1 MHINNKYFLQSKI
14 NKGSLIKV
22 DHHKECQRPMK
33 SDKNVQSR
41 TNNNQSR
48 PKIIKPDENTIKE
61 NIKQNKSGKIPIK
74 QDKKALRQ
82 AKGQ

>member
-1 MHINNKYFLQSKI
+1 
-14 NKGSLIKV
+14 
-22 DHHKECQRPMK
+22 MK

-61 NIKQNKSGKIPIK
+61 DIKQNKSGKIPIK